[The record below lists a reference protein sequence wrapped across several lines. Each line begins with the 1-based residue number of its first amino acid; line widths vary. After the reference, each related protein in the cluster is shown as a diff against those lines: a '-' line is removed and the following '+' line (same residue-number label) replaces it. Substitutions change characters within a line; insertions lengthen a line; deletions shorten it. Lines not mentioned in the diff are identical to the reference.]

1 MDLRSHYRHD
11 RIVFCLHTRSA
22 GAART
27 RAASLAANVEEDW
40 LTLRWRSSND
50 PFSRF
55 LRDTTAV
62 SAVRSTA
69 PLISEAKVMYL
80 DAKVNGRGLAFKQST
95 DRAIGY
101 LNEPVK

>member
-1 MDLRSHYRHD
+1 MYPDVRRALRRYRWEPESS
-11 RIVFCLHTRSA
+11 VVV
-22 GAART
+22 
-27 RAASLAANVEEDW
+27 AASLAANVEEDW